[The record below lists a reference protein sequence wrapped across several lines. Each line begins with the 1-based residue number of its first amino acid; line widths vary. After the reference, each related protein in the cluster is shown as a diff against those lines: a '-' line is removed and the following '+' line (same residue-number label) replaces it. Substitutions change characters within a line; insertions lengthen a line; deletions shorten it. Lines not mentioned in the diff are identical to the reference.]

1 MLVGRS
7 ILELGLYLAAACI
20 VNFRPVMRLY
30 LKKCAAN
37 LQKTNQREMDTR
49 AECGWELSLLLF
61 LALIGL
67 CVTSRG
73 FGQLHLCANS
83 LHHETTLDRPVKET
97 GCFTNRHILQSETK
111 ILLLRVF

>member
-1 MLVGRS
+1 MFVGRS

-20 VNFRPVMRLY
+20 ANFRPVMRLLTVRLY

-49 AECGWELSLLLF
+49 AECGWKLSLLLI

-67 CVTSRG
+67 
-73 FGQLHLCANS
+73 
-83 LHHETTLDRPVKET
+83 
-97 GCFTNRHILQSETK
+97 
-111 ILLLRVF
+111 